1 MYLPTAI
8 PRTRDITE
16 NPISHGQQEL
26 LYEGILGVKRDYE
39 GLRISPCFPEE
50 WEEAE
55 VTRYFRGAD
64 YHIIIRNPEHI
75 KNGKAEV
82 YADGSI
88 CDSGLIPDYQDA
100 KQHRIDVL
108 IKRG

>member
-1 MYLPTAI
+1 MM
-8 PRTRDITE
+8 
-16 NPISHGQQEL
+16 G
-26 LYEGILGVKRDYE
+26 LYEGILGVKRDYG

>member
-1 MYLPTAI
+1 M
-8 PRTRDITE
+8 
-16 NPISHGQQEL
+16 
-26 LYEGILGVKRDYE
+26 
-39 GLRISPCFPEE
+39 
-50 WEEAE
+50 
-55 VTRYFRGAD
+55 TRYFRGAD

-108 IKRG
+108 IKRGNEGSKNAGNRMKKGVYNGLF